1 MSWSTEVT
9 EKDEAIAEND
19 KDREEKLE
27 HHKGR
32 EKNGEQEHFYELI
45 LDASTESPKTDDI
58 IKKGPHKE
66 ELGKIQKHRMI
77 T

>member
-19 KDREEKLE
+19 KGREEKLE

-32 EKNGEQEHFYELI
+32 EKNGEQEHF
-45 LDASTESPKTDDI
+45 
-58 IKKGPHKE
+58 
-66 ELGKIQKHRMI
+66 MN
-77 T
+77 